1 MAEMAEIRKKQGYSS
16 AAAAALLTA
25 PPTVAVD
32 SGIDSDRRTWK
43 LSSALSSQAQV
54 AVVGRA

>member
-1 MAEMAEIRKKQGYSS
+1 MAEMAEIGKKQGYSS

-25 PPTVAVD
+25 LPTVAAD
-32 SGIDSDRRTWK
+32 SGIDSDTRTWK
-43 LSSALSSQAQV
+43 SSSASSSQAQA